1 MSKNCD
7 FLVKSYSGPVS
18 ISLPHTVRQKM
29 YVIPMLGRFVWTTC
43 FVQWSPGS
51 KKCDIYE
58 LYREIFNW
66 SSLISFCSLQRICI
80 VVFYLEWKMVF
91 FAPNS
96 SICRQQ
102 FVHGFLDLFKF
113 RGEKI
118 WSPRFFCIRVLDYI
132 FPFLSSVKLLGQ
144 YKRRSSFL
152 RLPVAVM
159 MIPRRSY
166 SISVPYIL
174 GCLKIAQ
181 SLKSHV
187 YSEGY
192 DECSQWIFPSISL

>member
-1 MSKNCD
+1 MH
-7 FLVKSYSGPVS
+7 LHKSVC
-18 ISLPHTVRQKM
+18 LM
-29 YVIPMLGRFVWTTC
+29 
-43 FVQWSPGS
+43 
-51 KKCDIYE
+51 D
-58 LYREIFNW
+58 LYR
-66 SSLISFCSLQRICI
+66 RD
-80 VVFYLEWKMVF
+80 LEWKMVF
-91 FAPNS
+91 FVPNG
-96 SICRQQ
+96 SICRQL
-102 FVHGFLDLFKF
+102 FAICHGFLDLFKF
-113 RGEKI
+113 RKEKI
-118 WSPRFFCIRVLDYI
+118 WSQRFFCIRVLDYI